1 MRKETEN
8 QAPSSVMEGM
18 TSIRA
23 ILSATRKGASK
34 IEKILFDQEK
44 LKKIGKEVAWLR
56 HRGEEFGF
64 PVEESTAEEMEQ
76 YTTGN
81 SHGGVIA
88 FVSPREIPLL
98 RDVKETVKSKGFYV
112 MIEGIED
119 PYNFGYALRSL
130 YAFGVD
136 GIVLPMRNW
145 MTAAGVVA
153 RASAGASELVDLFMA
168 TPEEAVEVFHE
179 LGYTVVCAEEHA
191 PVALGEASLP
201 LPVFAVVGGERRGMS
216 KSVKEGADLTVRI
229 DYGRDFQASL
239 SAASAATVFGYEIA
253 RQNPK
258 SN

>member
-8 QAPSSVMEGM
+8 QIPSSVMEGM

-23 ILSATRKGASK
+23 ILSATCKGASR

-44 LKKIGKEVAWLR
+44 IKKIGKEVAWLR
-56 HRGEEFGF
+56 HRGEELGF
-64 PVEESTAEEMEQ
+64 AVEGSTAEEMEK

-81 SHGGVIA
+81 THGGIIA
-88 FVSPREIPLL
+88 FVSPREIAQLKDSTDDIKP
-98 RDVKETVKSKGFYV
+98 DGFYV

-136 GIVLPMRNW
+136 GIILPMRNW

-153 RASAGASELVDLFMA
+153 RASAGASESVELFMA
-168 TPEEAVEVFHE
+168 TPEEAVEIFHQK
-179 LGYTVVCAEEHA
+179 GYTVVCAEENA
-191 PVALGEASLP
+191 PVALGEAPLP
-201 LPVFAVVGGERRGMS
+201 LPIFAVVGGEKRGMS
-216 KSVKEGADLTVRI
+216 QAVKAGADLTVRI
-229 DYGRDFQASL
+229 DYGREFKASL

-258 SN
+258 K